1 MDETPP
7 EPSCPARLEVATSE
21 AAVAAKNTCFTIK
34 ILFDL
39 LQVTQTLL
47 RVKGYPCQSSEHTK
61 SEYYVSITFQNNRLC
76 NAQTIAKMAVS
87 LLLTQKNS

>member
-47 RVKGYPCQSSEHTK
+47 RVKG
-61 SEYYVSITFQNNRLC
+61 
-76 NAQTIAKMAVS
+76 
-87 LLLTQKNS
+87 